1 MAEWSNGCINYFD
14 AFDLAILN
22 FTSKLNPD
30 EKKSSTRRAV
40 VLKKLLTIDGD
51 FDKTLFDFILWIIS
65 DNNREITFSR
75 MCDIKFLFAK
85 SDVDMLKVFLSGTSR
100 CFLEPSH
107 LTWVLECLQGW
118 KKKSEKEK
126 LPLKF
131 LNDIDIMISSTA
143 ASFEGCDPSSKFPP
157 GSNENRQQDTGLDAE
172 EEPQSTS
179 ELSNDEFSSKQ
190 FARGFSRIPSSASFA
205 SYSKS
210 PSHKKSQ
217 SFNSLRRSQ
226 LEEERLNSAKDAEI
240 QSLRQLLNYELPRP
254 ASFREVP
261 YEVSN
266 IYEPPLQ
273 EDFGLLLTT
282 REQQIVALQT
292 ELRRKNSEISQLTA
306 IKKNSASFSTA
317 DHSRLEKELRD
328 MMKYY
333 ENALGSKE
341 AELVSLQKKFKEKKS
356 NEAESQSSSQE
367 LEALKVLKSEQ
378 AKQKELHAE
387 AIAKLEDDLK
397 KALIKYVTL
406 HKNCEVKLERFRTE
420 LAHKN
425 KIIASH
431 AKYSKKSEHAR
442 YLYSMELENS
452 VALIKEAQKRLE
464 KELDDTKISR
474 DTALLQVSAV
484 ENELQKYGGKL
495 DSENHNPNNS
505 SLRASASSSPA
516 PPAGHDKSTRSD
528 SEEVTQLRLKLHAMQ
543 TAELEVKKELRDTRE
558 NLRELER
565 KYEETLLSQDGGAP
579 AAEDGGRL
587 TEKLKLE
594 AELKV
599 LRTNYEQLKSATDKI
614 VSYEESRSKYI
625 ISLENKLKQAADDKV
640 VIEKEFAE
648 LKKALELFKP
658 WEGGTQFV
666 NGLRQEMKR
675 INSSIDA
682 EQQQS
687 KSRDQNIE
695 AGIAGRKARSGSPM
709 KSTDNLADSGESAM
723 DPEKRQSEVQ
733 KAKLLFQKKL
743 NITQNMIIAKE

>member
-1 MAEWSNGCINYFD
+1 MPEWSNGCINYFD

-22 FTSKLNPD
+22 YSSKLNAD
-30 EKKSSTRRAV
+30 EKTPTSRRAV

-51 FDKTLFDFILWIIS
+51 FDKTLFDFIVWLIS
-65 DNNREITFSR
+65 DSNREITFSK
-75 MCDIKFLFAK
+75 MCDIKFLSSK
-85 SDVDMLKVFLSGTSR
+85 SDLELLKIFLSGTSR
-100 CFLEPSH
+100 CFMEPIH
-107 LTWVLECLQGW
+107 LSWVLQCLQGW
-118 KKKSEKEK
+118 RKKSEKEK
-126 LPLKF
+126 TPQSV
-131 LNDIDIMISSTA
+131 LNDIDVMISNTA
-143 ASFEGCDPSSKFPP
+143 ASFEGCEPVNNFPA
-157 GSNENRQQDTGLDAE
+157 GINENREQDTVPE
-172 EEPQSTS
+172 EESPQSTS

-190 FARGFSRIPSSASFA
+190 TGRGFNRNLSSASFA

-217 SFNSLRRSQ
+217 SLSSLRRSQ
-226 LEEERLNSAKDAEI
+226 LEEERLNMAKDAEI

-254 ASFREVP
+254 ASFREAP
-261 YEVSN
+261 QYEVNS

-273 EDFGLLLTT
+273 DDYGLLLST
-282 REQQIVALQT
+282 REQQIVSLQT
-292 ELRRKNSEISQLTA
+292 ELRRKNAEISQLTV
-306 IKKNSASFSTA
+306 IKKNNASFSAA

-341 AELVSLQKKFKEKKS
+341 AELTSLQKKFKEKKCK
-356 NEAESQSSSQE
+356 EEDTQSSSQE
-367 LEALKVLKSEQ
+367 LEALKALKSEQ
-378 AKQKELHAE
+378 TKQKELHAE

-406 HKNCEVKLERFRTE
+406 HKNCEVKLEKFRNE

-452 VALIKEAQKRLE
+452 VALIKEAQKRME

-474 DTALLQVSAV
+474 DTALLQVTSL
-484 ENELQKYGGKL
+484 ENELQKYGGEV
-495 DSENHNPNNS
+495 DSENNNPNS
-505 SLRASASSSPA
+505 YALKESSASNSHA
-516 PPAGHDKSTRSD
+516 PLPNDKTTLSD
-528 SEEVTQLRLKLHAMQ
+528 SEEVVQLRKKLHAMQ
-543 TAELEVKKELRDTRE
+543 TSELEVKKELRDTRE

-565 KYEETLLSQDGGAP
+565 KFEETLLSQDGGTP
-579 AAEDGGRL
+579 GTEDGGRL

-594 AELKV
+594 SELKV
-599 LRTNYEQLKSATDKI
+599 LRTNYDQLKSATDKI

-625 ISLENKLKQAADDKV
+625 ISLENKLKQAAEDKL

-648 LKKALELFKP
+648 LKKAIELFKP

-666 NGLRQEMKR
+666 DGLRQEMKR
-675 INSSIDA
+675 INSSVDA
-682 EQQQS
+682 EQLKTLSRNQS
-687 KSRDQNIE
+687 VD
-695 AGIAGRKARSGSPM
+695 GLKARSGSPM
-709 KSTDNLADSGESAM
+709 KSRDNLTDYGDQGENAM
-723 DPEKRQSEVQ
+723 DPEKRQSEVR